1 MVLKVKKFI
10 GLILV
15 VCVLCTGTAYADNY
29 GIIDSTVDANATMT
43 RAEMAKVVVTLLGL
57 KGGAEE
63 SKGSTTFNDVNVE
76 HSLSGYI
83 HIANQ
88 LKVVEGNGDGTF
100 TPNEAVTFDQAVK
113 MIVCALGYK
122 PKAESMGGYPNGYVT
137 VAMQEGVTRGITA
150 KTNEPIKIKDIQKI
164 VDKALVTPIME
175 QTGYGTFV
183 EYQICDGE
191 SGAVFR
197 TLETV
202 YFTQSPIYITDK
214 DNNII
219 LTHKDLEAVIA
230 TPSVSNNNEGLNY
243 NLYSLE
249 FTLTDKG
256 KEKIAK
262 ATEEIAKAS
271 QSGNY
276 IKVIASEMLSDY
288 IGAPTI
294 IAKPTVNAKLD
305 SSKFVVQGQFD
316 KSKAE
321 AMVKAI
327 SNYENE

>member
-1 MVLKVKKFI
+1 MKKFI

-15 VCVLCTGTAYADNY
+15 TCMLCTGIAYADNY

-43 RAEMAKVVVTLLGL
+43 RAEMAKVVVKLRGL
-57 KGGAEE
+57 KILEHEETKADTVFDDVKAEHPLSNYISRAEE
-63 SKGSTTFNDVNVE
+63 MKIIT
-76 HSLSGYI
+76 
-83 HIANQ
+83 
-88 LKVVEGNGDGTF
+88 GNGDGTF
-100 TPNEAVTFDQAVK
+100 APNEPVTYEQAIK
-113 MIVCALGYK
+113 MIVFTLGYE
-122 PKAESMGGYPNGYVT
+122 PKAASRGGYPTGYIT
-137 VAMQEGVTRGITA
+137 VAMELDLTKGITA
-150 KTNEPIKIKDIQKI
+150 KINEPIKIKDIQKI

>member
-10 GLILV
+10 GIILV
-15 VCVLCTGTAYADNY
+15 TCMLCAGIAYADNY

-43 RAEMAKVVVTLLGL
+43 RAEMAKIVVTLLGL

-76 HSLSGYI
+76 HPLSGYI

-150 KTNEPIKIKDIQKI
+150 KTNEPIKIKDIHKM
-164 VDKALVTPIME
+164 VDKALTTPVMV
-175 QTGYGTFV
+175 QTGFGSVV
-183 EYQICDGE
+183 EYQVFDGE
-191 SGAVFR
+191 NGVAFS
-197 TLETV
+197 TLETRCLNPSSFYV
-202 YFTQSPIYITDK
+202 TYKSND
-214 DNNII
+214 II
-219 LTHKDLEAVIA
+219 LTGKDLKSATAVA
-230 TPSVSNNNEGLNY
+230 SNTDD
-243 NLYSLE
+243 LYSLE
-249 FTLTDKG
+249 FTLTEEG
-256 KEKIAK
+256 KEKLAK
-262 ATEEIAKAS
+262 ATEEILKAPE
-271 QSGNY
+271 GETY
-276 IKVIASEMLSDY
+276 VKVISGE
-288 IGAPTI
+288 I
-294 IAKPTVNAKLD
+294 IAKPKVVAKLD

-321 AMVKAI
+321 AIVKAI

>member
-43 RAEMAKVVVTLLGL
+43 RAEMAKIVVTLLGL
-57 KGGAEE
+57 KDGADE

-150 KTNEPIKIKDIQKI
+150 KTNEPIKIKDIHKM
-164 VDKALVTPIME
+164 VDKALTTPVMV
-175 QTGYGTFV
+175 QTGFGSVV
-183 EYQICDGE
+183 EYQVFDGE
-191 SGAVFR
+191 NGVAFS
-197 TLETV
+197 TLETRCLNPSSFYV
-202 YFTQSPIYITDK
+202 TYKS
-214 DNNII
+214 NNII
-219 LTHKDLEAVIA
+219 LTDKDLKSATAVA
-230 TPSVSNNNEGLNY
+230 SNTDD
-243 NLYSLE
+243 LYSLE
-249 FTLTDKG
+249 FTLTEEG
-256 KEKIAK
+256 KEKLAK
-262 ATEEIAKAS
+262 ATEEILKAPE
-271 QSGNY
+271 GENY
-276 IKVIASEMLSDY
+276 VKVISGE
-288 IGAPTI
+288 I
-294 IAKPTVNAKLD
+294 IAKPKVVAKLD
-305 SSKFVVQGQFD
+305 SGKFVVQGQFS
-316 KSKAE
+316 KSKAD
-321 AMVKAI
+321 AIVKAI